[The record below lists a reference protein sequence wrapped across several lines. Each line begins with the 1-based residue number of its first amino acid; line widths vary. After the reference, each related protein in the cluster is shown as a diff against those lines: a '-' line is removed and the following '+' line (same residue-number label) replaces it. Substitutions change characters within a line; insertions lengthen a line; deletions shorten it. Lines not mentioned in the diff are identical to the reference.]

1 MEKIQQNAALNLRHC
16 ASSTRHYSSAWCA
29 SAHGESAMSSMRDF
43 PLNLGSS
50 DSPGPWKRSIGA
62 WPTFAPGVDMAAFWN
77 HMDQVMK
84 RGHYGHYHEEL
95 FFLKDPVF
103 GCDGMIFCLKCTSIL
118 DLHAIYIYIY

>member
-1 MEKIQQNAALNLRHC
+1 
-16 ASSTRHYSSAWCA
+16 
-29 SAHGESAMSSMRDF
+29 
-43 PLNLGSS
+43 
-50 DSPGPWKRSIGA
+50 
-62 WPTFAPGVDMAAFWN
+62 MAAFWN

-118 DLHAIYIYIY
+118 DLHAIYIYISQYTYITSYDILIQLYYPIQDISLLF